1 MFTIGTLSKRTGVNI
16 ETIRYYERT
25 GLIDAPPRTASKRRL
40 FDDNAV
46 RRLSFIR
53 HARELG
59 FDVPTVRAL
68 LALQSSPEASCGDVT
83 RLASAQL
90 HAVETR
96 IARLQVLEV
105 ELNRIIRHCAG
116 GKMADCR
123 IIEALTAHELGDRH
137 LSRKSLST
145 FTPHAKSGP
154 KRPGRA

>member
-25 GLIDAPPRTASKRRL
+25 RLIDAPPRTASKRRL

-59 FDVPTVRAL
+59 FDVPTIRAL
-68 LALQSSPEASCGDVT
+68 LALQSSPEAACNDVT
-83 RLASAQL
+83 RLAKDQL
-90 HAVETR
+90 VAVQTR
-96 IARLQVLEV
+96 IARLQVLKA
-105 ELNRIIRHCAG
+105 ELSRIIRHCAG

-123 IIEALTAHELGDRH
+123 IIESLTAHELGSRRSSRNSNRHSSRDR
-137 LSRKSLST
+137 
-145 FTPHAKSGP
+145 
-154 KRPGRA
+154 

>member
-40 FDDNAV
+40 FDDAAV

-59 FDVPTVRAL
+59 FDVPTIRDL
-68 LALQSSPEASCGDVT
+68 LALQTAPDAACDDVT

-90 HAVETR
+90 HAVEAR
-96 IARLQVLEV
+96 IGRLQVLKA
-105 ELNRIIRHCAG
+105 ELSRIIRRCAG

-123 IIEALTAHELGDRH
+123 IIEALAVHELGD
-137 LSRKSLST
+137 LTSRERGVAT
-145 FTPHAKSGP
+145 IIPRTKSGL
-154 KRPGRA
+154 RRSGRA